1 MEWGCFLYFFLLYNI
16 RGMGLFKSTQYRS
29 QYQTSVKKVF
39 LHHWPKKRFTK
50 KKKVGWCRRFV
61 QPKTLTRRMT
71 HPGWEPRLARQQRHQ
86 SLVVLQQLVA
96 SLATLLRRL
105 HGETWHGWRSEEL
118 LDEEIWKDLWSVLSL
133 KVEDVESWIVHR
145 CVNEKLNFIDRFEC
159 CQWYSWECSWCHRG
173 CWLAVEFL
181 QLLLWSWRLF
191 CRSAENVGP
200 AFWLALCSWRNLFW
214 GILRYTQVPS
224 KKTTTNNAFQGSAN
238 FVALCLYAGSI
249 IIVHVCLLRLQYSS
263 SCLSKP
269 KDEAVCT
276 SENPG
281 SQNTPKHFMA
291 LSRHKC
297 SAWWHLCISTW
308 NPKMAASKRAVIF
321 QGQVDQ

>member
-1 MEWGCFLYFFLLYNI
+1 MIWM
-16 RGMGLFKSTQYRS
+16 RKSGKIYDLCLVWKWKMNR
-29 QYQTSVKKVF
+29 
-39 LHHWPKKRFTK
+39 W
-50 KKKVGWCRRFV
+50 
-61 QPKTLTRRMT
+61 TL
-71 HPGWEPRLARQQRHQ
+71 
-86 SLVVLQQLVA
+86 
-96 SLATLLRRL
+96 
-105 HGETWHGWRSEEL
+105 
-118 LDEEIWKDLWSVLSL
+118 KDF
-133 KVEDVESWIVHR
+133 ESWIVHR
-145 CVNEKLNFIDRFEC
+145 CVNEKLNFVDRFVC

-181 QLLLWSWRLF
+181 QLLLWSWRLAQSLSWK
-191 CRSAENVGP
+191 R
-200 AFWLALCSWRNLFW
+200 WALCSWRNLFW
-214 GILRYTQVPS
+214 GIPVYPSSINTKKATQK

-297 SAWWHLCISTW
+297 STWLHLCISTW
-308 NPKMAASKRAVIF
+308 NPKMAASKRAVLNIPRTIRSISC
-321 QGQVDQ
+321 